1 MEIIISCIC
10 SIAISTIISFMMSN
24 VVGIHYMQKLC
35 DHQEKITEEYVK
47 TNLDYCE
54 KAFEKKNNER

>member
-1 MEIIISCIC
+1 MEIIVSCIC

-24 VVGIHYMQKLC
+24 VVGMHYMKSLTN
-35 DHQEKITEEYVK
+35 HQEEITNEMIKSYM
-47 TNLDYCE
+47 NYCE

>member
-24 VVGIHYMQKLC
+24 VVGIHYMQELS
-35 DHQEKITEEYVK
+35 DHQEKVTKEYVK
-47 TNLDYCE
+47 TNLEYCE
-54 KAFEKKNNER
+54 KTFEKKRVQ